1 MTQLPILTSLV
12 FTPLAGA
19 VVVAFV
25 NGRAHITRWLGFL
38 SSLLTLALAIWMFLR
53 FSPGVAGMQMEERA
67 PWIPP
72 LGISYHLGVDG
83 VSVLLVALTAVIFPL
98 ALLSSWESVTEKVRE
113 FTALML
119 LLETAILG
127 TFLSLDL
134 ILFYVFWEGMLIPM
148 YFLIG
153 IWGGPRR
160 SYAAIKFFLYTMAGS
175 VLMLVAI
182 VVLHL
187 QGRSFLGIPTF
198 DLLEL
203 QGIRLPPSTQMWLF
217 AAFALA
223 FAIKVPI
230 WPLHTWLPDAHVE
243 APTAGSVILAA
254 LLLKV
259 GAYGFLRFG
268 LPLFPEASRSVA
280 DLFAIL
286 ALIGIVYGG
295 LVAWRQQD
303 VKRLVAYSSVSHLGL
318 VILGI
323 FALNQQAIQGS
334 LLQMVNHGIS
344 TGGLF
349 LIVGILYDRVHTRML
364 HDFGGVA
371 RLMPTFAVV
380 VLIVSLSSMALP
392 GTNGFV
398 GEFLILLGVFRS
410 DWRYAAV
417 AVLGV
422 ILSAVYLL
430 WMIEQVMHGPVR
442 ARSPER
448 LVDVKRRELLVFLP
462 LLLLIF
468 WIGIY
473 PRPFLVRTEASVERL
488 VTRVQERTFPTTV
501 LRTHVSKF
509 ADYAVKDSNLPT
521 YPRATLQP
529 EEMRGEGR

>member
-1 MTQLPILTSLV
+1 MGKVPVLSLVV

-19 VVVAFV
+19 VAVALL
-25 NGRAHITRWLGFL
+25 GRRPQVSRWTGFL
-38 SSLLTLALAIWMFLR
+38 FSLLTFALAAWLFQR
-53 FSPGVAGMQMEERA
+53 FDPASAAMQFAERA
-67 PWIPP
+67 PWIPS
-72 LGISYHLGVDG
+72 LGISYQLGVDG
-83 VSVLLVALTAVIFPL
+83 ISVLLVALTAVIFPI
-98 ALLSSWESVTEKVRE
+98 ALLSSWDSVTEKVRA
-113 FTALML
+113 FTSLML

-160 SYAAIKFFLYTMAGS
+160 SYAAIKFFLYTMTGS

-182 VVLHL
+182 VILHL
-187 QGRSFLGIPTF
+187 YGRSLLGAPTF
-198 DLLEL
+198 DLLDL
-203 QGIRLPPSTQMWLF
+203 QGMRLPRSLEMWLF

-223 FAIKVPI
+223 FAIKVPV

-259 GAYGFLRFG
+259 GAYGFLRFA
-268 LPLFPEASRSVA
+268 LPLFPEAARSAAGLLSV
-280 DLFAIL
+280 L
-286 ALIGIVYGG
+286 ALLGIVYGG
-295 LVAWRQQD
+295 MVAWRQHD

-318 VILGI
+318 VMLGI
-323 FALNQQAIQGS
+323 FALTPQAVQGS

-349 LIVGILYDRVHTRML
+349 LIVGVLYDRVHTRMI

-380 VLIVSLSSMALP
+380 VLIVGLSSMALP

-398 GEFLILLGVFRS
+398 GEFLTLLGVFRAN
-410 DWRYAAV
+410 WRYAAV
-417 AVLGV
+417 AVLGA

-448 LVDVKRRELLVFLP
+448 LVDLRRRELLVFLP
-462 LLLLIF
+462 LILLIF

-473 PRPFLVRTEASVERL
+473 PRPFLARTEASVQQLARH
-488 VTRVQERTFPTTV
+488 VQAHTSYV
-501 LRTHVSKF
+501 QS
-509 ADYAVKDSNLPT
+509 AD
-521 YPRATLQP
+521 LQP
-529 EEMRGEGR
+529 SRGGGEGR